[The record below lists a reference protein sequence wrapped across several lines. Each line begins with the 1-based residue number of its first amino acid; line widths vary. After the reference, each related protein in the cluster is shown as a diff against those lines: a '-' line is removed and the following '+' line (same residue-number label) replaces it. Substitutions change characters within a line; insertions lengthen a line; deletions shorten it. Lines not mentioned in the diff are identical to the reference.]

1 MLLVLQRVLSA
12 SQIRVH
18 MEPLASMMENT
29 DVVARIL
36 ILENTAHVSII
47 AVLYTY

>member
-1 MLLVLQRVLSA
+1 MLLILKIVLFA

-18 MEPLASMMENT
+18 MEPLASMT
-29 DVVARIL
+29 DSTDAVARIL

-47 AVLYTY
+47 AVIYT